1 LTLSGNL
8 HIDGDVKGIIRSEA
22 DVAVGRQGRFQGDIH
37 ARRLV
42 VSGELN
48 GTVDCEWLEI
58 VAGGRVNG
66 EVTLEGMMIESGG
79 FFEGQSRRKNEQT
92 TRTLAHEGRKTPA
105 LSGPDGVYVDVDQ
118 K

>member
-1 LTLSGNL
+1 LTLNGNL
-8 HIDGDVKGIIRSEA
+8 HIDGDVKGIIRTEA
-22 DVAVGRQGRFQGDIH
+22 DVAIGRQGRFQGEIH

-66 EVTLEGMMIESGG
+66 EVTLESMIIESGG

-92 TRTLAHEGRKTPA
+92 RALAHERRKTPA
-105 LSGPDGVYVDVDQ
+105 LSGPEGVYVDSEQ

>member
-1 LTLSGNL
+1 MTLNGNL

-22 DVAVGRQGRFQGDIH
+22 DVAVGRGGRFQGDIQ

-42 VSGELN
+42 VSGELH

-58 VAGGRVNG
+58 VAGGRVSG

-92 TRTLAHEGRKTPA
+92 TRVLDHDGHKTPA
-105 LSGPDGVYVDVDQ
+105 LSGPEGIYVDADR